1 MDHAHRLYRLYTV
14 KHGQIVRH
22 RDFEARDD
30 REALRRASALR
41 REGARELWD
50 LSSAPARHVST
61 I

>member
-1 MDHAHRLYRLYTV
+1 MADAHRLYRLYTV
-14 KHGQIVRH
+14 KHGEIVRH

-41 REGARELWD
+41 RDGARELWD

>member
-1 MDHAHRLYRLYTV
+1 LDHAHRLYRLYTV
-14 KHGQIVRH
+14 KHGKIIRH

-30 REALRRASALR
+30 REALRRAAALR

>member
-1 MDHAHRLYRLYTV
+1 MDQARRLYRLYTV

-22 RDFEARDD
+22 RDFEAMDD
-30 REALRRASALR
+30 REALRQAAMLR